1 MSEEIKGERHITIPP
16 AQVSGTATFE
26 EQVAKIDQNLAD
38 ARRIREEGEIKQKE
52 IDEWLNQQLLRR

>member
-1 MSEEIKGERHITIPP
+1 MSEEIKGESHITIPLVR
-16 AQVSGTATFE
+16 ATGTVTFE

-52 IDEWLNQQLLRR
+52 IDEWLNQQLQRR